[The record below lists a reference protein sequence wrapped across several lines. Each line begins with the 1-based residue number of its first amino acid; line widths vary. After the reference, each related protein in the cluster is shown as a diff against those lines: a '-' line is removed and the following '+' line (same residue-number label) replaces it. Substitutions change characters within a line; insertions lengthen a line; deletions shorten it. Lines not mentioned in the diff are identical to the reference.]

1 MAKARR
7 APEARPE
14 THEVSERPAPHSD
27 SEREKESR
35 MPAGRDIHRKHR
47 HTRAETTP
55 EDVTGINPEKM
66 RPIDPR
72 MVYIPPA

>member
-1 MAKARR
+1 MAKPRR
-7 APEARPE
+7 APEARE
-14 THEVSERPAPHSD
+14 ISERPAPHTEA
-27 SEREKESR
+27 EREKEDR
-35 MPAGRDIHRKHR
+35 MPAGRDLHRKHR

-66 RPIDPR
+66 KPIDPR

>member
-1 MAKARR
+1 MAKPRQAR
-7 APEARPE
+7 
-14 THEVSERPAPHSD
+14 EVREISERPMPHSEA
-27 SEREKESR
+27 EREKEAR

-66 RPIDPR
+66 KPIDPR